1 MKIKQDNINCHF
13 CCFSLKY
20 VYIFTDMVLILIK
33 LNAVNNLLLYNL
45 YENYINYYFL
55 FQYILLYNNINDKK
69 MTSTTIAEVIFLYY
83 LSISPLHGW
92 LILLQ
97 VRTTLHKPTNTFTMR
112 CIRKHILQYSLLHP
126 ISLLYQILQIND

>member
-1 MKIKQDNINCHF
+1 
-13 CCFSLKY
+13 
-20 VYIFTDMVLILIK
+20 MVLILIK

-112 CIRKHILQYSLLHP
+112 FGSKVILIRRSNGDSPPKPLFEIRGYSHRE
-126 ISLLYQILQIND
+126 I